1 MRSLHRLALASGI
14 ALASAAL
21 PAATYLPMSD
31 VDLVGQAPII
41 VRAELVDQAV
51 RVDRVGGV
59 DLPFTIATLRVL
71 ESFKGDLGEET
82 IRVRLPGGT
91 VGAWSWL
98 LPGTPVF
105 TSGGEFVL
113 MLDTL
118 ADGSG
123 ERRLS
128 EFGLAKFDLVYDEG
142 GRRFAVRPVFS
153 PEADVQLSRLTAP
166 LQAAAMGD
174 GTAVWARDAESF
186 LAGLRRVSQGEAM
199 PPVAYASPAGGFLR
213 QAPSRSS
220 ATARTKWGDIGG
232 FEPTSDGLFR
242 WYWEL
247 ATNP

>member
-1 MRSLHRLALASGI
+1 MNSSARRLAVRLALGAC
-14 ALASAAL
+14 LVSAAL

-31 VDLVGQAPII
+31 TDLVRLAPII
-41 VRAELVDQAV
+41 VRAELVDQTV

-59 DLPFTIATLRVL
+59 DLPFTIVTLHVL
-71 ESFKGDLGEET
+71 ETFQGDLGEDT

-91 VGAWSWL
+91 VGSWSWS
-98 LPGTPVF
+98 LPGTPAF

-113 MLDTL
+113 MLDTV

-166 LQAAAMGD
+166 L
-174 GTAVWARDAESF
+174 
-186 LAGLRRVSQGEAM
+186 EA
-199 PPVAYASPAGGFLR
+199 
-213 QAPSRSS
+213 
-220 ATARTKWGDIGG
+220 
-232 FEPTSDGLFR
+232 
-242 WYWEL
+242 
-247 ATNP
+247 